1 MNHIVSG
8 FLILLLSL
16 PALRAEDKTAD
27 KEKPAVSRQEYD
39 ALVKEFQQAQQ
50 EFSKAMIAAKTPQ
63 DQKKAV
69 KEQLATMNKFAA
81 RFLELAE
88 KNGKESVVLDAL
100 IWVVNNTSSRRF
112 DADRAKAID
121 LLIRDHIQS
130 NRLGPV
136 CESLASGFDKKSE
149 RLPRAI
155 LAKNPH
161 KSVQAEASLA
171 LAEIL
176 NKRLDIAK
184 RIKDDPKILAFLEAF
199 AGPEVAEDLRN
210 EDLAALAAAA
220 EKAYTEFAEKYSADV
235 PAERLT
241 TACMQLSLAEGKAA
255 DRFLRALEKDK
266 RRAVQG
272 VACLALGTVLKRRAD
287 GLFDKEAKTA
297 AKLRKASEE
306 LLARAAESYGDVM
319 LRVRQGPFGGFVSD
333 KAKNELFELRH
344 LSIGLT
350 APEISGDDQNGKQS
364 KLSDY
369 KGKVVLLDFWSEF

>member
-1 MNHIVSG
+1 MNRMVGG
-8 FLILLLSL
+8 FAILLLSL
-16 PALRAEDKTAD
+16 PALRAEDKPAD
-27 KEKPAVSRQEYD
+27 KEKPTTSRQQYD
-39 ALVKEFQQAQQ
+39 ALVKEFQQAQPDVV
-50 EFSKAMIAAKTPQ
+50 KAFTTAKTPE
-63 DQKKAV
+63 DKEKVV
-69 KEQLATMNKFAA
+69 KEQQATRNKFAA
-81 RFLELAE
+81 CFLELAE
-88 KNGKESVVLDAL
+88 KNANESVALDAL
-100 IWVVNNTSSRRF
+100 LWVVNNTSSRGF
-112 DADRAKAID
+112 AAERAKAID

-130 NRLGPV
+130 NKLGPV
-136 CESLASGFDKKSE
+136 CQSLARGFDKKSE
-149 RLPRAI
+149 TLPRAI

-176 NKRLDIAK
+176 NTRLDFAM
-184 RIKDDPKILAFLEAF
+184 RIKDDSTILEWF
-199 AGPEVAEDLRN
+199 AGMEVAEDLRN
-210 EDLAALAAAA
+210 VDLAALATAA

-241 TACMQLSLAEGKAA
+241 TACMQLSFAEEKAA

-272 VACLALGTVLKRRAD
+272 VACLTLGQVLKRRAD
-287 GLFDKEAKTA
+287 GLFEKDAKTA
-297 AKLRKASEE
+297 AKLRKESEE
-306 LLARAAESYGDVM
+306 LLARAAERYGDVK
-319 LRVRQGPFGGFVSD
+319 LRPGRFGPLVGD

-350 APEISGDDQNGKQS
+350 APEVSGEDQDGKPL